1 MTVTYLNPSSS
12 VTPKSYLR
20 DFYAFMQKVR
30 RANENHA
37 VEGGL
42 KELKFPG
49 TPLYMP
55 LETIVKHHICLA
67 LDTWSLGCVVLQ
79 MITGKLPCDGMK
91 DKMELAIK
99 ILFSRNP
106 PNQIRKTLSDQDL
119 LKPALARLSAK
130 QSLPLGTK
138 SCAYSRSDS
147 IQKELYILRQFQD
160 SNKIVKC
167 FDDVVSLEKGVTV
180 YNVFLE
186 YASGGTLRD
195 LIRRYDG
202 NIPEPFVKC
211 YTKILFEGLRCIH
224 AEGYLHCDLKLENIF
239 VFLGRGSDVTLKI
252 VDFGLVRRDNENHAV
267 EGGLKELKFPGT
279 PLYMPLETI
288 VKHHICLALDTWSL
302 GCVVLQM
309 ITGKL
314 PCDGMKDKMELAIKI
329 LFSRNPPNQIRKTLS
344 DQGKDFLMKCFARE
358 PGERTGVTC
367 NVTEQRVTS
376 IDLENLGL

>member
-1 MTVTYLNPSSS
+1 MIIRSKPRKCKEPTIKLSFNVYGVDGGSDDGPTKPNHHHALN
-12 VTPKSYLR
+12 
-20 DFYAFMQKVR
+20 
-30 RANENHA
+30 
-37 VEGGL
+37 
-42 KELKFPG
+42 
-49 TPLYMP
+49 
-55 LETIVKHHICLA
+55 
-67 LDTWSLGCVVLQ
+67 
-79 MITGKLPCDGMK
+79 
-91 DKMELAIK
+91 K
-99 ILFSRNP
+99 I
-106 PNQIRKTLSDQDL
+106 DL

-358 PGERTGVTC
+358 PGERWTVDMLLSHPFITTTQEKSDDC
-367 NVTEQRVTS
+367 LPSTKELKACLCDMS
-376 IDLENLGL
+376 IFC